1 MSVAIKIFPEAGVR
15 WTLRRILSVM
25 LVGSIVILAGAKVS
39 KAADDEEADD
49 TFDTKFMRNFLTN
62 MGLRQGNE
70 PGIDYHERSPL
81 VVPPTRDL
89 PPPESASS
97 ALSNPAWP
105 KDPDVQAKRKVKREQ
120 KNTVAA
126 EEDSMRQLRPDE
138 LAAQRS
144 RTASTSSSGAP
155 AANPDAT
162 RASQMSPGQLGFKGF
177 SWDLKS
183 FFDKEGT
190 TIPFEKEPERTSLT
204 DPPVGLRTPSSKYQY
219 GSKNKLEPTREIG
232 TDQAVGVK

>member
-1 MSVAIKIFPEAGVR
+1 MSVAIKILPEARVR
-15 WTLRRILSVM
+15 WTLRRVLSVM
-25 LVGSIVILAGAKVS
+25 LIGSIVILAGAKVS
-39 KAADDEEADD
+39 KAADDEAED
-49 TFDTKFMRNFLTN
+49 TFDTKFMLNLLTN

-89 PPPESASS
+89 PPPESTSS

-120 KNTVAA
+120 KNTVEA
-126 EEDSMRQLRPDE
+126 EEESMRLLRPDE

-144 RTASTSSSGAP
+144 RTASASSSGAP
-155 AANPDAT
+155 VANPDAT
-162 RASQMSPGQLGFKGF
+162 RASQMSPSQLGFKGF

-190 TIPFEKEPERTSLT
+190 AIPFEKEPERTSLT
-204 DPPVGLRTPSSKYQY
+204 DPPVGLRTPSPKYQY
-219 GSKNKLEPTREIG
+219 GSKNRLEPTREIG
-232 TDQAVGVK
+232 TDTAVGVK

>member
-1 MSVAIKIFPEAGVR
+1 MSVAIKIFPEARVR

-81 VVPPTRDL
+81 VVPPTHDL

-97 ALSNPAWP
+97 ALSRNDAMSSYRSSPLLAFEN
-105 KDPDVQAKRKVKREQ
+105 A
-120 KNTVAA
+120 
-126 EEDSMRQLRPDE
+126 SMR
-138 LAAQRS
+138 LAI
-144 RTASTSSSGAP
+144 
-155 AANPDAT
+155 
-162 RASQMSPGQLGFKGF
+162 SP
-177 SWDLKS
+177 
-183 FFDKEGT
+183 
-190 TIPFEKEPERTSLT
+190 R
-204 DPPVGLRTPSSKYQY
+204 
-219 GSKNKLEPTREIG
+219 
-232 TDQAVGVK
+232 